1 MVLVLRVSADA
12 ITHGRLAFA
21 MWRLAF
27 VTSSFS
33 LRGFFGAFGFGTF
46 FGFGGLVG
54 FGGFLGLG
62 AALCLVITL
71 P

>member
-1 MVLVLRVSADA
+1 
-12 ITHGRLAFA
+12 

-46 FGFGGLVG
+46 FGFVG
-54 FGGFLGLG
+54 FGGFFGLG
-62 AALCLVITL
+62 GALCFRVVTNVSLNVPFVL
-71 P
+71 K